1 MLTGVVKN
9 IILGRPGANWNDLK
23 RHVMTTDIIRYF
35 IGVYDG
41 FVRGADQLAPGNI
54 RGRNPLKGTLSTPNG
69 ETRATRFSKTGN

>member
-1 MLTGVVKN
+1 
-9 IILGRPGANWNDLK
+9 
-23 RHVMTTDIIRYF
+23 MTTDIIRYF